1 MDFWRE
7 LKFLILYGAAAGIK
21 FGSGGFEE
29 CRIYSLSKIKNSAAV
44 VIESS

>member
-7 LKFLILYGAAAGIK
+7 LELLILYGATAGIK

-29 CRIYSLSKIKNSAAV
+29 CRIDSLSKV
-44 VIESS
+44 